1 MLTTILLDTFFGNI
15 NPPPGVNLYPS
26 GPCGSGLIAFLSNI
40 IRLGI
45 VIAAVYAIINLILA
59 GFQYITGAGDAKAVG
74 QAGEKI
80 THTLIGLLIIAG
92 SFVLAAIF
100 GLLIFGRADAIL
112 KPTIYGPTAAT
123 CS

>member
-1 MLTTILLDTFFGNI
+1 MPIYTFFGNI
-15 NPPPGVNLYPS
+15 NAPPGVNLYPP
-26 GPCGSGLIAFLSNI
+26 GPCGVGLILFLSNL

-45 VIAAVYAIINLILA
+45 VIAAVYALINLMLA
-59 GFQYITGAGDAKAVG
+59 GFQYITAAGDAKAVG

-80 THTLIGLLIIAG
+80 THTLIGLLVVAG

-100 GLLIFGRADAIL
+100 GLLIFGQADAIL
-112 KPTIYGPTAAT
+112 RPTIYGPTIIT